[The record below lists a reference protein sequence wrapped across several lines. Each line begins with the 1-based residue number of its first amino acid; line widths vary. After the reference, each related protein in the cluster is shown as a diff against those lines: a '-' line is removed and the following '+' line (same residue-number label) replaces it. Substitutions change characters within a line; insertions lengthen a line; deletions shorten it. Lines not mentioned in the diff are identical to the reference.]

1 MRDRSVIGVIGVS
14 RVGESPYPADMTLP
28 LEDDS
33 RPPYV
38 QAAEVLRREIT
49 TGRLKPGD
57 KLPSARALQDR
68 YGIAS
73 GTVQNALRLLKSEGL
88 IYSVQ
93 GRGSFVRNSTGPAEE
108 GQEQHAESSDATPD
122 LTAESL
128 AEDVKSLK
136 ATVKQLE
143 ATVSHL
149 AAIVQAQQQAK

>member
-1 MRDRSVIGVIGVS
+1 
-14 RVGESPYPADMTLP
+14 MTLS

-38 QAAEVLRREIT
+38 QAAEVLRREIS

-73 GTVQNALRLLKSEGL
+73 STVQNALRLLKSEGL

-93 GRGSFVRNSTGPAEE
+93 GRGSFVRNSATTAPAAAVPGEQGREDRLETADDTPGP
-108 GQEQHAESSDATPD
+108 S
-122 LTAESL
+122 AESL
-128 AEDVKSLK
+128 AEDMK
-136 ATVKQLE
+136 AMKADIKRLEKTVTRLLE
-143 ATVSHL
+143 
-149 AAIVQAQQQAK
+149 IVEAQQRK

>member
-1 MRDRSVIGVIGVS
+1 MGVVALTG
-14 RVGESPYPADMTLP
+14 
-28 LEDDS
+28 
-33 RPPYV
+33 
-38 QAAEVLRREIT
+38 
-49 TGRLKPGD
+49 GRLKPGD
-57 KLPSARALQDR
+57 KLPSARALQNR

-108 GQEQHAESSDATPD
+108 GQEQHAESSDAAPD
-122 LTAESL
+122 LTAESV

-136 ATVKQLE
+136 ATVKQFE
-143 ATVSHL
+143 ATVSRL

>member
-1 MRDRSVIGVIGVS
+1 
-14 RVGESPYPADMTLP
+14 MTLP

-73 GTVQNALRLLKSEGL
+73 GTVQNALRLLKSDGL

-93 GRGSFVRNSTGPAEE
+93 GRGSFVRNSTGAGRGGP
-108 GQEQHAESSDATPD
+108 G
-122 LTAESL
+122 
-128 AEDVKSLK
+128 
-136 ATVKQLE
+136 
-143 ATVSHL
+143 
-149 AAIVQAQQQAK
+149 AADRIDRRHS

>member
-1 MRDRSVIGVIGVS
+1 
-14 RVGESPYPADMTLP
+14 MTLP

-93 GRGSFVRNSTGPAEE
+93 GRGSFVRNSTPAEE

-122 LTAESL
+122 LTPESL
-128 AEDVKSLK
+128 AEDMKAIK

-143 ATVSHL
+143 ATVSRL

>member
-1 MRDRSVIGVIGVS
+1 
-14 RVGESPYPADMTLP
+14 MTLS

-38 QAAEVLRREIT
+38 QAAEVLRREII

-73 GTVQNALRLLKSEGL
+73 STVQNALRLLKSEGL

-93 GRGSFVRNSTGPAEE
+93 GRGSFVRNSPTTAPAAEVPGEQGREDRLETADDTPGP
-108 GQEQHAESSDATPD
+108 S
-122 LTAESL
+122 AESL
-128 AEDVKSLK
+128 AEDMK
-136 ATVKQLE
+136 AMKADIKRLENTVTRLLE
-143 ATVSHL
+143 
-149 AAIVQAQQQAK
+149 IVEAQQRK

>member
-1 MRDRSVIGVIGVS
+1 
-14 RVGESPYPADMTLP
+14 MTLP

-38 QAAEVLRREIT
+38 QAAEVLRREIS

-73 GTVQNALRLLKSEGL
+73 STVQNALRLLKSEGL

-93 GRGSFVRNSTGPAEE
+93 GRGSFVRNSAVIAPAEAVPG
-108 GQEQHAESSDATPD
+108 GQSREDRLETADDAPGPS
-122 LTAESL
+122 AESL
-128 AEDVKSLK
+128 AEDMK
-136 ATVKQLE
+136 AMKADIKRLEDTVTRLLE
-143 ATVSHL
+143 
-149 AAIVQAQQQAK
+149 IVEAQQWK